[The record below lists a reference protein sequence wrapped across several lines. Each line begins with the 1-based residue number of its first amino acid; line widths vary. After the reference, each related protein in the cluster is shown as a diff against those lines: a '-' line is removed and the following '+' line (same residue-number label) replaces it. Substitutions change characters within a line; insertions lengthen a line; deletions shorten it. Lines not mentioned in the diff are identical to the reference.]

1 VSSSRGSFFGSVRL
15 RAFVSLLLG
24 LAVGMGLL
32 FPARHGCRSAVES
45 QDGVAAVV
53 AGVTTAV
60 VAAGVRHE
68 GHGGGH
74 RAPSSPVSSECS
86 CVGDACGV
94 SLAAPRPASVIAAAP
109 LALIAVAPVRLSA
122 ARPALAE
129 AYVLPFANGPP
140 AFLQA

>member
-1 VSSSRGSFFGSVRL
+1 VSSSRAFFFGSVRL

-32 FPARHGCRSAVES
+32 FPARHGCRSVVEPRVGS
-45 QDGVAAVV
+45 SAVV

-60 VAAGVRHE
+60 VAAGVQHE

-94 SLAAPRPASVIAAAP
+94 SLGAPRSVPVIAAPP
-109 LALIAVAPVRLSA
+109 LALIAVAPVRLPA
-122 ARPALAE
+122 ARPVVAE

-140 AFLQA
+140 ASLQA